1 MKHNCQHKD
10 AEGETYAQFLDAVVD
25 GSFEYD
31 DFYDAYVWFRP
42 RNKSKKWY
50 WPFERH
56 SLVMDILVYCPFCG
70 AKLSEPVGELIEGE

>member
-10 AEGETYAQFLDAVVD
+10 KDGEVYAQFLDAVFD

-31 DFYDAYVWFRP
+31 DFYDSYIWFRP
-42 RNKSKKWY
+42 RNKPKKWY

-56 SLVMDILVYCPFCG
+56 TLCMDILCYCPYCG
-70 AKLSEPVGELIEGE
+70 EKLSEPIGELIRGE